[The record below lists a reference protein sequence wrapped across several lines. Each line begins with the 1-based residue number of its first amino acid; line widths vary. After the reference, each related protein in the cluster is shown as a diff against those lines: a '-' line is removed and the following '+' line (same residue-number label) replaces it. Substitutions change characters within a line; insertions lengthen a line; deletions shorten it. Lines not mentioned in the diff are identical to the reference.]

1 MSYNLRTGLTGS
13 ADLDI
18 NVNLQNLDASN
29 ITSGTFTSAQIPNL
43 DAAKITTGLLDVDR
57 IPALNATQIT
67 TGQFPDARISDV
79 SAAKVTGQL
88 DPDTQVDFLNK
99 DIDLGTGD
107 FAASTL
113 EVTTKVLTPEIDTTS
128 GNTNV
133 TMRCPLDLNGNTI
146 QNCPS
151 LDEIHTNA
159 IGYAAT
165 GTVVNNEHFYRIPAA
180 RFVSSDDRCPLVSDY
195 GSGGLKL
202 SGTPSTTTRL
212 VATFQVPE
220 GWFLASIR
228 VALLD
233 SSNTLTTTDGA
244 GLKLVHMDADP
255 VTHSSS
261 LPHNSSGASIDNLYM
276 NTTISTELPASLT
289 LANLQSLGLVT
300 DLRQYFVLTLEAYYD
315 NSVSPPTTTA
325 ISTGDILLHAEVGIR
340 QIP

>member
-13 ADLDI
+13 AGLDI

-29 ITSGTFTSAQIPNL
+29 IPNL
-43 DAAKITTGLLDVDR
+43 DATKIS
-57 IPALNATQIT
+57 

-88 DPDTQVDFLNK
+88 DPDTQVDFVNK
-99 DIDLGTGD
+99 DIILGTGD
-107 FAASTL
+107 FACTDMVATTL
-113 EVTTKVLTPEIDTTS
+113 GVTTKVVTPEIDTTG

-133 TMRCPLDLNGNTI
+133 TMRCPLNLNGNTI

-151 LDEIHTNA
+151 LTAIHTNA

-195 GSGGLKL
+195 SSGGLKL
-202 SGTPSTTTRL
+202 SGTPSTSTRL

-244 GLKLVHMDADP
+244 GLKLVHTDADP
-255 VTHSSS
+255 VTHGSS

-276 NTTISTELPASLT
+276 NTTISTDLPASLT
-289 LANLQSLGLVT
+289 LANLQTSGLVT

-315 NSVSPPTTTA
+315 IGTSVTTP
-325 ISTGDILLHAEVGIR
+325 ISTTDVLLHAEVGIR

>member
-13 ADLDI
+13 AGLDI

-29 ITSGTFTSAQIPNL
+29 IPNL
-43 DAAKITTGLLDVDR
+43 DTTK
-57 IPALNATQIT
+57 IT

-88 DPDTQVDFLNK
+88 DPDTQVDFVNK
-99 DIDLGTGD
+99 DIILGTGD
-107 FAASTL
+107 FACTDMVATTL
-113 EVTTKVLTPEIDTTS
+113 GVTTKVVTPEIDTTG

-133 TMRCPLDLNGNTI
+133 TMRCPLNLNGNTI

-151 LDEIHTNA
+151 LTEIHTNA

-195 GSGGLKL
+195 SSGGLKL
-202 SGTPSTTTRL
+202 SGTPSTSTRL

-228 VALLD
+228 RTGNPETRAWCTRDCD
-233 SSNTLTTTDGA
+233 SRWR
-244 GLKLVHMDADP
+244 
-255 VTHSSS
+255 
-261 LPHNSSGASIDNLYM
+261 
-276 NTTISTELPASLT
+276 
-289 LANLQSLGLVT
+289 
-300 DLRQYFVLTLEAYYD
+300 LR
-315 NSVSPPTTTA
+315 
-325 ISTGDILLHAEVGIR
+325 TGDFFSKVGVAHVPECTHQEAAAGAATAAAGDTGAVETDPHR
-340 QIP
+340 GQ